1 MSPFSK
7 LDKFSRILSSL
18 GEKISSANQ
27 VVTEQN
33 SLWLQKEV
41 LKKWKKKFSFL
52 KINCKGGKIK

>member
-27 VVTEQN
+27 VVTEQS

-41 LKKWKKKFSFL
+41 LKK
-52 KINCKGGKIK
+52 

>member
-27 VVTEQN
+27 VVTEQS
-33 SLWLQKEV
+33 SLWL
-41 LKKWKKKFSFL
+41 KKKVKKKRKKKFSFL
-52 KINCKGGKIK
+52 KINCEGGKIK